1 MDKYSLQMT
10 NAVWVSIPML
20 HVMTNYSI
28 PVKLQSC
35 YQLDIYHTHD
45 GKIMKKHVGQL

>member
-1 MDKYSLQMT
+1 MKKYCLQMT
-10 NAVWVSIPML
+10 NVVWVSIPTL

-35 YQLDIYHTHD
+35 YHLDIYHFH
-45 GKIMKKHVGQL
+45 MMEM